1 MRRVLVTLTLCAAM
15 ANLSG
20 CVLAVGTGGDD
31 DTSWNSSAHHDTT
44 LAHAIRTGL
53 DAEPATHEADLSV
66 ASEDGRVYLSGSVH
80 APETL
85 EKAVQIALANP
96 DTVSVHCHVV
106 ITR

>member
-1 MRRVLVTLTLCAAM
+1 M

-20 CVLAVGTGGDD
+20 CVLAFGSGMDD
-31 DTSWNSSAHHDTT
+31 DSSAWNSSDHRDTS
-44 LAHAIRTGL
+44 LAKAIRTGL
-53 DAEPATHEADLSV
+53 DADPATHEADLTV
-66 ASEDGRVYLSGSVH
+66 ATEDGRVYLSGSVH

-96 DTVSVHCHVV
+96 DTVSVRCRIV